1 MPADVVTRAFDP
13 FFTTKPPGKGTGL
26 GLSQVYGIARQSGGD
41 VTLASEVG
49 KGTTVTL
56 HLRLAAA
63 VAASDREIPAEAAQ
77 ARHSEKLLIVD
88 DDCDVRDIVSG
99 VLSELGYEVQE
110 VPHGEAALA
119 VLDRFDPDLLIIDFA
134 MPGMNGAETAQAI
147 RRRNARLPILFLS
160 GFADSAALEAAVGE
174 APILR
179 KPFRPIELAAAVRTA
194 LDGRLSPR

>member
-1 MPADVVTRAFDP
+1 MRSAVTQP
-13 FFTTKPPGKGTGL
+13 
-26 GLSQVYGIARQSGGD
+26 SGW
-41 VTLASEVG
+41 
-49 KGTTVTL
+49 
-56 HLRLAAA
+56 RLAAA
-63 VAASDREIPAEAAQ
+63 VAAADREIPAEAAQ

-88 DDCDVRDIVSG
+88 DDSDVRDIVSSF
-99 VLSELGYEVQE
+99 LSELGYEVQE

-119 VLDRFDPDLLIIDFA
+119 LLDRFDPDLLIVDFA

-147 RRRNARLPILFLS
+147 RQRNARLPILFLS

-179 KPFRPIELAAAVRTA
+179 KPFRPAELAAAVRTA